1 MMQLSMKKS
10 KQNMMD
16 WVSSINISFRKITIE
31 ISAFIL
37 LEGVSEFLSSIW
49 KDLLVGKHKRV
60 KTIYSKNNSIS
71 CHWVYSNI

>member
-1 MMQLSMKKS
+1 MMQLSTKKS

-16 WVSSINISFRKITIE
+16 WVSSINSSFLKITME

-37 LEGVSEFLSSIW
+37 LEGVSDFLSSIW
-49 KDLLVGKHKRV
+49 KDLVGKHKRV